1 LTRIL
6 ARVAAIAAAAL
17 MLAGCII
24 SDHDV
29 AADLQPQLPLTA
41 KAYRDPDG
49 KVTAFTVDG
58 NAYLAREGDKP
69 ATRVRFFKIP
79 EYAGYVFQFE
89 GKNTDAKT
97 HKTAVIYGYFL
108 ADVTSTGFVLR
119 DWDNEATAHVPAHV
133 NSLVTIDNESNF
145 TVTDGRRDALYVIR
159 ELARANL
166 PTKPTVYAAVDE
178 AK

>member
-6 ARVAAIAAAAL
+6 AGVAAIAAAAL

-29 AADLQPQLPLTA
+29 SAELQPQFPLTA

-49 KVTAFTVDG
+49 KVMVFAVAD

-89 GKNTDAKT
+89 GKNTDAKAHMT
-97 HKTAVIYGYFL
+97 GVIYGYFL
-108 ADVTSTGFVLR
+108 ADVTATGFVLR
-119 DWDNEATAHVPAHV
+119 DWEKEATAHVPAQV
-133 NSLVTIDNESNF
+133 NSLVTIDNEDNF
-145 TVTDGRRDALYVIR
+145 TVKDGRRDALYVIR

-166 PTKPTVYAAVDE
+166 PTEPTVYTAVDE

>member
-1 LTRIL
+1 MTRIL
-6 ARVAAIAAAAL
+6 ARVAATAAAAL

-29 AADLQPQLPLTA
+29 STELQPQFPLTA
-41 KAYRDPDG
+41 KAYRDQDG
-49 KVTAFTVDG
+49 EVTAFTVVG

-69 ATRVRFFKIP
+69 GNRVRFFKIP

-89 GKNTDAKT
+89 GTNTDAQT
-97 HKTAVIYGYFL
+97 HKTAVLYGYFL
-108 ADVTSTGFVLR
+108 ADVTPTSFVLR
-119 DWDNEATAHVPAHV
+119 DWEKEATDRIPAHV
-133 NSLVTIDNESNF
+133 GPLVTVDNENNL
-145 TVTDGRRDALYVIR
+145 TLKDGRRDTLDVIR

-166 PTKPTVYAAVDE
+166 PTKANVYTAVDD